1 MTGGTVNRFPAAAA
15 ATTGVSLGLVQGVL
29 GVAMPLVMYLFK
41 ATADGKQLKG
51 DLEQFRLKVP
61 MFGQSRAMNRAG
73 GLFDPAG
80 DLSRKP
86 ALRAPETHRA
96 RTLNQAAENF

>member
-1 MTGGTVNRFPAAAA
+1 
-15 ATTGVSLGLVQGVL
+15 
-29 GVAMPLVMYLFK
+29 
-41 ATADGKQLKG
+41 
-51 DLEQFRLKVP
+51 
-61 MFGQSRAMNRAG
+61 MNRAG